1 MYKITDIQSLG
12 TEYNL
17 SDKNGKIVKTVQII
31 PYTEILEA
39 ALGPYNESFGSYN
52 EYLTK
57 STALLSGC
65 ELVDPYKVLWYA
77 SNSEEVILAEVIEV
91 VIKGDYEKVI
101 LEYLEDLE

>member
-17 SDKNGKIVKTVQII
+17 SDKSGKIIKTVQII

-39 ALGPYNESFGSYN
+39 ALGPYDDSFDSYN
-52 EYLTK
+52 SYLEK
-57 STALLSGC
+57 SIALLSGF
-65 ELVDPYKVLWYA
+65 ESIDPYKVLWYA
-77 SNSEEVILAEVIEV
+77 SSSEEVVLAEVMEIAV
-91 VIKGDYEKVI
+91 KGDYEKVI

>member
-1 MYKITDIQSLG
+1 MYKITDVQSLG

-17 SDKNGKIVKTVQII
+17 SDKNGKIIKTVQII

-39 ALGPYNESFGSYN
+39 ALGPYDDSFGSYN
-52 EYLTK
+52 EYLEK
-57 STALLSGC
+57 SIALLSGF
-65 ELVDPYKVLWYA
+65 ESVNPHKILWYA
-77 SNSEEVILAEVIEV
+77 SDSEEVVLAEVMEA